1 VFFPDAGMG
10 YIIAFMEPMDGKT
23 LYIFIDESGNFDFTE
38 NGTKY
43 FVLTAVSTTQPL
55 KAREQFSRLR
65 YELMGDGM
73 DQEYFHATE
82 DKQVVRDAIFKTIN
96 NLDDFG
102 IDCVL
107 AQKNKTN
114 PSLYLEQKLK
124 PNKDGKGFKITPIR
138 YEEKFYH
145 KLSEILLQY
154 IFRRHSGKD
163 EIEKVVVVLGSIFT
177 NAKRQYVLK
186 SLKQYFK
193 TFKKPFYIYFHG
205 TGMDINCQ
213 IADYCGWAIYVKS
226 ERGELRPYE
235 EIKDKIKSCFDVFG
249 KGDTIYYGHKN

>member
-1 VFFPDAGMG
+1 
-10 YIIAFMEPMDGKT
+10 MEQMDGKT

-43 FVLTAVSTTQPL
+43 FAMTAVSTTQPL
-55 KAREQFSRLR
+55 QARDQFSKLR
-65 YELMGDGM
+65 YDFLREGV
-73 DQEYFHATE
+73 DQECFHATE
-82 DKQVVRDAIFKTIN
+82 DKQVVRDAIFKTIKT
-96 NLDDFG
+96 LDDFE
-102 IDCVL
+102 IDCVI

-114 PSLYLEQKLK
+114 PSLYIEQKLK

-154 IFRRHSGKD
+154 IFRRHGKKD
-163 EIEKVVVVLGSIFT
+163 EVEKIVVVLGSIFT
-177 NAKRQYVLK
+177 NTKRQYVLK
-186 SLKQYFK
+186 GLKQYFK
-193 TFKKPFYIYFHG
+193 PFKKPFYIYFHN

-226 ERGELRPYE
+226 ERGEMRPYE
-235 EIKDKIKSCFDVFG
+235 EVKEKIKSCFSVFE
-249 KGDTIYYGHKN
+249 KGDTIYYAYKT